1 MSLFMNVS
9 VAALYAGCIAIS
21 YCIFVSAY
29 LLYYHPLNGYPGP
42 LLARVSDSYAGFYA
56 IQRKLHL
63 ATYEDHKRYGN
74 VIRYGPN
81 RLIFNTPTALKDIYQ
96 NPRVTKSRLY
106 LFALADGVPFLFN
119 FIDRDAAHQRR
130 KIIDPFFSFSE
141 PINLTNHCSRLGIDI
156 ATSLG
161 FGYCP
166 ELQTK
171 EDNRFVRPGI
181 SVGNYRIHTFMNF
194 PFLSKLRLE
203 YIARRNPLRRKWR
216 GLVEK
221 LMKARLA
228 QEKTTRHDYYS
239 YVMESFEL
247 KPDDPQQSGLFA
259 ESLLFMSAGG
269 DTVATAMA
277 ALFFYLSR
285 NQGCYD
291 KLSREIRSTFKTSSG
306 IRKGPLLSGCLY
318 LRACIDEALRMSPP
332 IGGTPWRQLADGED
346 DKPFIIDGH
355 VIPQGTHVGVNAYSI
370 HHNEDY
376 FPEPFTFKPER
387 WMPDSKSTI
396 NEDDSSLTNI
406 RAFAP
411 FSLGTRACPG
421 KAMAYFEASLVMA
434 KTLWYFDFQMCSG
447 SLRDV
452 GSGRGEYSGEYRLY
466 DMLTSRH
473 DGPYLNFKP
482 RDEHWKELVG

>member
-1 MSLFMNVS
+1 MRITNVTVITITKILQVS
-9 VAALYAGCIAIS
+9 
-21 YCIFVSAY
+21 IF
-29 LLYYHPLNGYPGP
+29 LIFL
-42 LLARVSDSYAGFYA
+42 
-56 IQRKLHL
+56 
-63 ATYEDHKRYGN
+63 GN

-81 RLIFNTPTALKDIYQ
+81 RLIFNTPTALKGMFNMIVGAFAVSLLTNRIDIYQ

-130 KIIDPFFSFSE
+130 KIIDPFLSERSIGMFEPIIQEQSDIFIKQLLSSFSE
-141 PINLTNHCSRLGIDI
+141 PINLTNHGSRLGIDI

-194 PFLSKLRLE
+194 PFLSKLGLE

-259 ESLLFMSAGG
+259 ESLLFMSAG
-269 DTVATAMA
+269 T
-277 ALFFYLSR
+277 
-285 NQGCYD
+285 
-291 KLSREIRSTFKTSSG
+291 
-306 IRKGPLLSGCLY
+306 
-318 LRACIDEALRMSPP
+318 
-332 IGGTPWRQLADGED
+332 
-346 DKPFIIDGH
+346 
-355 VIPQGTHVGVNAYSI
+355 
-370 HHNEDY
+370 
-376 FPEPFTFKPER
+376 
-387 WMPDSKSTI
+387 
-396 NEDDSSLTNI
+396 
-406 RAFAP
+406 
-411 FSLGTRACPG
+411 
-421 KAMAYFEASLVMA
+421 
-434 KTLWYFDFQMCSG
+434 
-447 SLRDV
+447 
-452 GSGRGEYSGEYRLY
+452 
-466 DMLTSRH
+466 
-473 DGPYLNFKP
+473 
-482 RDEHWKELVG
+482 